1 MAARGEL
8 TMLSVLL
15 NVMPAIV
22 GVLYALTGLGYLW
35 QRQYGWAIVW
45 LSYGLANVGLI
56 MAAQNN

>member
-1 MAARGEL
+1 
-8 TMLSVLL
+8 MLSVLL